1 MGNKDFCL
9 FICEKKECSQTVSEI
24 LRGQT
29 FSPAISHGTESVCAI
44 PERVYLFYCILVL
57 PFPPKTTVREK
68 TCTIDLA
75 KLNYFFFPPQNR
87 RQNKRID
94 KHPHRLKK
102 QTNKLFQLIQ
112 NEVLKQVNS
121 CFICETRMEWGLQ
134 LNSCSRC
141 VQLLFRADSAAQ
153 EIVCSV

>member
-1 MGNKDFCL
+1 MLTDSFWNPQRANFQPSYLSWNRICL
-9 FICEKKECSQTVSEI
+9 CNSRT
-24 LRGQT
+24 
-29 FSPAISHGTESVCAI
+29 
-44 PERVYLFYCILVL
+44 CILIL
-57 PFPPKTTVREK
+57 LHSCFTFPSKNDSQRKNLHNRPCKTQ
-68 TCTIDLA
+68 L
-75 KLNYFFFPPQNR
+75 LLLPPQNR